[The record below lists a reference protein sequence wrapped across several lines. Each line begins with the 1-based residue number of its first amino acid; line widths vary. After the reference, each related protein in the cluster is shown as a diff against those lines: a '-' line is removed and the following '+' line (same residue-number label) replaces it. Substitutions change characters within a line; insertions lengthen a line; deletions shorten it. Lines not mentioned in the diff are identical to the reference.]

1 MKMTT
6 CWRVPAPPPLR
17 KHGQAS
23 RAIWILG
30 ASDRAGRVIAAKLGV
45 AARLARGERADR
57 APSRQVRSYRTG
69 VRRGGGR
76 KSAGV
81 NRRPHQCFVKL
92 NLMVSAGCEP
102 TSGSYALGVLVNSLW
117 SVPHVEHL
125 GKSQYRREH
134 RWPPKLKDIG
144 QSARAKWS

>member
-1 MKMTT
+1 MRLVLEVRFDEDYYYVQAITK
-6 CWRVPAPPPLR
+6 WR
-17 KHGQAS
+17 AS
-23 RAIWILG
+23 LLVKSFI
-30 ASDRAGRVIAAKLGV
+30 
-45 AARLARGERADR
+45 RLDIGHE
-57 APSRQVRSYRTG
+57 ST
-69 VRRGGGR
+69 
-76 KSAGV
+76 GV

-102 TSGSYALGVLVNSLW
+102 TSGSHAFGVLVNSLW
-117 SVPHVEHL
+117 SFPRVEHL